1 MFVLSFLTSAA
12 FNGFGGIG
20 DMVVVSVFGNVV
32 RLPFLLI
39 IVLKYLLYMLPVL
52 AYGGLAL
59 MLSAVTRKSAV
70 SIAVSLLLMFGSKA
84 GMLMVVLGSVAMLG
98 APLPGLKFLLFA
110 NEDLSV
116 YFPGVS
122 SLMEKMFGMNTSLAT
137 FEPTMS
143 LGFTVSV
150 LLVYLSASCGSA
162 GQLLPPG

>member
-1 MFVLSFLTSAA
+1 MLLLEITGLILAGMFVLSFLTSAA

-59 MLSAVTRKSAV
+59 MLSAVTAKAPV

-98 APLPGLKFLLFA
+98 APAARAEIPALRQRGSVGLFPRRFLPDG
-110 NEDLSV
+110 EDV
-116 YFPGVS
+116 RHEHQPGH
-122 SLMEKMFGMNTSLAT
+122 L
-137 FEPTMS
+137 
-143 LGFTVSV
+143 
-150 LLVYLSASCGSA
+150 
-162 GQLLPPG
+162 